1 MEPDKVRK
9 ARKTLRQWGEAKF
22 PDSERLLKG
31 HEFRYMRNNST
42 SVAGKMM
49 ILNYA
54 KAPDGKR
61 RIGIIVSKR
70 YDRKA
75 VQRKRACRI
84 IREAYRLIKS
94 RVKDDIWIVIV
105 ARNYLHR
112 RKAFE
117 VQEEILNLL
126 KQENLVETDKGDY

>member
-1 MEPDKVRK
+1 MERNHKNK
-9 ARKTLRQWGEAKF
+9 ALRQWGKAKF
-22 PDSERLLKG
+22 QDSERLLKG

-42 SVAGKMM
+42 SATGKMTV
-49 ILNYA
+49 LNYA

-61 RIGIIVSKR
+61 RLGIIVSKR

-75 VQRKRACRI
+75 VQRKRATRI

-94 RVKDDIWIVIV
+94 KIKSDVWIVII
-105 ARNYLHR
+105 ARNFLHD

-126 KQENLVETDKGDY
+126 KQENLLETDKGDY

>member
-1 MEPDKVRK
+1 MENNQKT
-9 ARKTLRQWGEAKF
+9 KTLRQWGKAKF
-22 PDSERLLKG
+22 QNSERLLKG
-31 HEFRYMRNNST
+31 HEFRHMRNNST
-42 SVAGKMM
+42 VATGKM
-49 ILNYA
+49 IVLNYA

-70 YDRKA
+70 YDKKA
-75 VQRKRACRI
+75 VQRKRAARI

-94 RVKDDIWIVIV
+94 EIKSDIWIVIV
-105 ARNYLHR
+105 ARNFLHK

-126 KQENLVETDKGDY
+126 KQEKLLEADKGDY